1 MQRYG
6 NQATIFA
13 SARAC
18 SGVQR
23 SGTSSNAWLEV
34 DCAAIAHWQGLT
46 RDAGTT
52 TVPNNAFSRRVR
64 VSFSGRRL
72 RECARRRSALYSAT
86 RP

>member
-64 VSFSGRRL
+64 VSFSGRGL
-72 RECARRRSALYSAT
+72 GEGARRRGAFYPAT